1 MAGTPSFARIRPMIL
16 GALIPVLAI
25 AGCASLPLGNG
36 ESASNS
42 SAVPGAASASAEHA
56 DVGSGEVASNPQAIP
71 DPLGPTTHGAGE
83 PIEIAGMTVAYVG
96 LMAEGGQ
103 LVARFDLISG
113 TAPED
118 LRLVAPGG
126 EIVAVTTE
134 GGDLVSLPF
143 GSAADPPD
151 SGSSV
156 TLVVGNQLVVFVT
169 GEPR

>member
-1 MAGTPSFARIRPMIL
+1 MIL
-16 GALIPVLAI
+16 GALIPILAI

-36 ESASNS
+36 DFASDS
-42 SAVPGAASASAEHA
+42 SAVPGAASASAEPA

-71 DPLGPTTHGAGE
+71 DPLGPTTHRAGE
-83 PIEIAGMTVAYVG
+83 PVEIAGMTVAYEG
-96 LMAEGGQ
+96 LAAEGGQ
-103 LVARFDLISG
+103 LVARFDLIGG
-113 TAPED
+113 TAPD
-118 LRLVAPGG
+118 GLRLVAPGG

-134 GGDLVSLPF
+134 GGDLVSQPF

-156 TLVVGNQLVVFVT
+156 TLVVGNQLVVFVA